1 MAAGKKENQN
11 ADHMIRPVAYI
22 HTDFPTKFGIPR
34 QSGLTGDLE
43 AKIVFEP
50 EFSNPEAIRGIEEFS
65 HLWLI
70 WEFSENV
77 RKPGNWSATVRPPRL
92 GGNMRVGVFATRSP
106 FRPNPLGLSVVKLKR
121 VEYLENGAPVLVV
134 TGADMMDGTPVF
146 DIKPYVPFAD
156 SHPEAKGGFTDQT
169 KEYGLA
175 VEIPEKLLEFLPEE
189 SGIRSA
195 QFWPRIPARPTRR
208 IRTGLWHEFAGYEVK
223 FTVSEK
229 VLHVK
234 SVEKCTV

>member
-1 MAAGKKENQN
+1 MQKHSEDLILKKI
-11 ADHMIRPVAYI
+11 AVI
-22 HTDFPTKFGIPR
+22 HTDFPEKFGLPR
-34 QSGLTGDLE
+34 QSGLAETRG
-43 AKIVFEP
+43 KIIFEP
-50 EFSNPEAIRGIEEFS
+50 EYRSKDALRGLEDYS
-65 HLWLI
+65 HLWLL
-70 WEFSENV
+70 WGFSEV
-77 RKPGNWSATVRPPRL
+77 KQKNWHATVRPPRL

-189 SGIRSA
+189 KRDPLCAVLA
-195 QFWPRIPARPTRR
+195 QDPRPSYQEDPDRVY
-208 IRTGLWHEFAGYEVK
+208 GMEFAGYEVK

>member
-50 EFSNPEAIRGIEEFS
+50 EFSNPAAIRGIEEFS
-65 HLWLI
+65 
-70 WEFSENV
+70 
-77 RKPGNWSATVRPPRL
+77 
-92 GGNMRVGVFATRSP
+92 
-106 FRPNPLGLSVVKLKR
+106 
-121 VEYLENGAPVLVV
+121 
-134 TGADMMDGTPVF
+134 
-146 DIKPYVPFAD
+146 
-156 SHPEAKGGFTDQT
+156 DQT

-175 VEIPEKLLEFLPEE
+175 VEIPEEFLEFLPEE
-189 SGIRSA
+189 KRDPLRAVLA
-195 QFWPRIPARPTRR
+195 QDPRPSYQEDPDRVY
-208 IRTGLWHEFAGYEVK
+208 GMEFAGYEVK

>member
-50 EFSNPEAIRGIEEFS
+50 EFSNPE
-65 HLWLI
+65 
-70 WEFSENV
+70 NV
-77 RKPGNWSATVRPPRL
+77 RKPGNWSVTVRPPRL

-189 SGIRSA
+189 KRDPLRAVLA
-195 QFWPRIPARPTRR
+195 QDPRPSYQEDPDRVY
-208 IRTGLWHEFAGYEVK
+208 GMEFAGYEVK